1 MTFPRRMIRKGE
13 SMAGRFPPAW
23 LDELRA
29 RADIVQVVSAY
40 VPLKRNGHRYWGLCP
55 FHNEKTASFS
65 VDAQRQL
72 YHCFGCKA
80 GGSVIQF
87 IMEIERLE
95 FPEAVRFLADQMH
108 MDLPQLEEEPN
119 YQRKRDERQRL
130 QALNREAA
138 QYFNRLLYTPQ
149 GAKTLDYFH
158 GRGLDDGV
166 IRRFGLGASP
176 QEWDG
181 LIRAMSQAGYTV
193 EEMRIAGLCVVKE
206 NKAFDMFRSRAMF
219 PIIDSHGSV
228 LGFGGRIMGEG
239 QPKYLNTPDTPVF
252 NKRQGVY
259 AANLLRKCR
268 NLKRVVLVEG
278 YMDVVALSQFGVE
291 GVVATLGT
299 ALTQEQ
305 ARLLKRFAPQVYV
318 AYDGDSAGQHA
329 ILRALDI
336 FEQEELP
343 AKVLD
348 FPGGQDPDEFIRAH
362 GVEAFEALAPISA
375 AAYRMRRKEDEFDLS
390 TQDGRTEYAKACAVI
405 LRRVTQPVDLEN
417 LLTQLELKTGF
428 TREVLLA
435 QMDLKPPEAAYRPK
449 APREQW
455 NPKAHVSESD
465 RAQQTLL
472 ALLATGRLPQDTV
485 TGNDFLD
492 EGMRELALALIAGE
506 SVPSL
511 VERQPTQEARSQVS
525 QWLMSPGELSQDQLL
540 QMAEDCLG
548 SLRCQRIEERLRAI
562 TQLMPTLQGEAKLH
576 AIREAQTLMKRRSQL
591 KSAR

>member
-1 MTFPRRMIRKGE
+1 
-13 SMAGRFPPAW
+13 MAGRFPPAW

-29 RADIVQVVSAY
+29 RADIVQVVSSY

-65 VDAQRQL
+65 VDAERQL

-87 IMEIERLE
+87 VMEIERLE
-95 FPEAVRFLADQMH
+95 FQEAVKLLADQLH
-108 MDLPQLEEEPN
+108 MALPQMEEDPN
-119 YQRKRDERQRL
+119 YQKRRDQRQRL
-130 QALNREAA
+130 QELNRAAA
-138 QYFNRLLYTPQ
+138 QYFHQLLYRPQ
-149 GAKTLDYFH
+149 GQKVLEYLH

-176 QEWDG
+176 QGWDE
-181 LIRAMSQAGYTV
+181 LIKAMTADGYTV

-206 NKAFDMFRSRAMF
+206 NKSFDMFRNRAIF
-219 PIIDSHGSV
+219 PIIDAHGNV

-268 NLKRVVLVEG
+268 NLKRVILVEG
-278 YMDVVALSQFGVE
+278 YMDVVALSQFGVQ

-305 ARLLKRFAPQVYV
+305 ARLLKRYAPQVYV

-329 ILRALDI
+329 ILRALEI
-336 FEQEELP
+336 FEQEEMP

-362 GVEAFEALAPISA
+362 GVEAFEALQPISA
-375 AAYRMRRKEDEFDLS
+375 AAYRMRRREDEFDLS
-390 TQDGRTEYAKACAVI
+390 TQDGRTEYAKACAAI
-405 LRRVTQPVDLEN
+405 LRKVDQPVDLEN
-417 LLTQLELKTGF
+417 LLTQLALKTGF
-428 TREVLLA
+428 SREVLLA
-435 QMDLKPPEAAYRPK
+435 QMDLKLPEKVHSPKPMREKWSPK
-449 APREQW
+449 A
-455 NPKAHVSESD
+455 AVSEGR

-472 ALLATGRLPQDTV
+472 SLMATGRLPQGTV
-485 TGNDFLD
+485 TAEDFAD
-492 EGMRELALALIAGE
+492 ERLRALGEALLAGQ

-511 VERQPTQEARSQVS
+511 VEQQATQEEQAQVS

-540 QMAEDCLG
+540 KMAQECLNN
-548 SLRCQRIEERLRAI
+548 LRCQRIEE
-562 TQLMPTLQGEAKLH
+562 
-576 AIREAQTLMKRRSQL
+576 
-591 KSAR
+591 

>member
-1 MTFPRRMIRKGE
+1 
-13 SMAGRFPPAW
+13 MAGRFPPAW

-29 RADIVQVVSAY
+29 RADIVQVVSSY

-72 YHCFGCKA
+72 YYCFGCKA

-87 IMEIERLE
+87 VMEVERLE
-95 FPEAVRFLADQMH
+95 FQEAVKLLADQMH
-108 MDLPQLEEEPN
+108 MTLPEMVEDPD
-119 YQRKRDERQRL
+119 YQRRRDQRQRL
-130 QALNREAA
+130 QELNRAAA
-138 QYFNRLLYTPQ
+138 QYFHKLLYSPQ
-149 GAKTLDYFH
+149 GAKTLEYWH
-158 GRGLDDGV
+158 SRGLDDGV

-176 QEWDG
+176 QGWDE
-181 LIRAMSQAGYTV
+181 LIKAMTALGYTV

-206 NKAFDMFRSRAMF
+206 NKSFDMFRNRAMF
-219 PIIDSHGSV
+219 PIIDTHGNV
-228 LGFGGRIMGEG
+228 LGFGGRIMGDG
-239 QPKYLNTPDTPVF
+239 QPKYLNTSDTPIF

-268 NLKRVVLVEG
+268 NLKRVILVEG

-299 ALTQEQ
+299 ALTPEQ
-305 ARLLKRFAPQVYV
+305 ARLLKRYAPQVYV

-336 FEQEELP
+336 FEQEDMP

-362 GVEAFEALAPISA
+362 GLEAFEKLQPISA
-375 AAYRMRRKEDEFDLS
+375 AAYRIRRKEDEFDLS
-390 TQDGRTEYAKACAVI
+390 TQDGRTDYAKACAAI
-405 LRRVTQPVDLEN
+405 LSRVTQPVDLEN
-417 LLTQLELKTGF
+417 LLTQLMLKTGF
-428 TREVLLA
+428 SREVLLA
-435 QMDLKPPEAAYRPK
+435 QMDLKLPEKLHTPK
-449 APREQW
+449 PQREQW
-455 NPKAHVSESD
+455 SPKTQVSESQ

-472 ALLATGRLPQDTV
+472 SLMATGRLPQGTV
-485 TGNDFLD
+485 TGEEFTDPA
-492 EGMRELALALIAGE
+492 MSALAKALLEGQ

-511 VERQPTQEARSQVS
+511 VEQQPTQEAQAKVS
-525 QWLMSPGELSQDQLL
+525 QWLMSPGDLEQDQLL
-540 QMAEDCLG
+540 KMAEDCLA
-548 SLRCQRIEERLRAI
+548 SLRCQKIEDRLKAI
-562 TQLMPTLQGEAKLH
+562 TELMPTLQGQEKIA
-576 AIREAQTLMKRRSQL
+576 AIQEAQTLMKRRSQL